1 MKLRKF
7 LTSALTAAVLC
18 SLLVLPQ
25 ASAAGS
31 PGFVDISDP
40 DVGEAAALLQIM
52 EVVDGNGSGY
62 FFPELNLTRAQFCK
76 MAVNIRGEGSKAEAQ
91 QNRTI
96 FLDVP
101 ATHWGR
107 GYINYA
113 SSIAVTEGGERLVM
127 GVGDGTFHPDDNIAF
142 DQAVTMTMRL
152 LGYTAADVHT
162 GATWYDGYLSTAKT
176 IELLD
181 GLEDVP
187 HDAPLTRAQAA
198 VLFRNLLFT
207 KPKGSDST
215 YLSSLGGSEVEGGI
229 VLDVEAKADD
239 GSPAF
244 QTTKGTYKTGRS
256 FDASLEGREGKV
268 VLNKDS
274 ELIAFVPKTGVS
286 ERVVNVTS
294 TEATYLLASGGEKL
308 TVEPETVVYQDNKAT
323 TWKDCYLSVATPTP
337 VTFHYGA
344 DGKLSHL
351 FFSASDPDGADV
363 MVARRL
369 SAGTNPFAS
378 MAGGKS
384 YTMFKN
390 GALATAADIRPYDVA
405 VYDAGT
411 GVIQIS
417 DLRLTGIYE
426 DASPSPAAP
435 TSIKVMG
442 RSFPV
447 LSAARQ
453 DLSSFKVGDELT
465 LLLTADAQVAG
476 AVSPDVVKGE
486 AVGIASVTGGVG
498 VAATATVKLLQGG
511 VEVSGIISS
520 APLPRSDPNDP
531 GPTGSYN
538 NTLVKQYNNQL
549 VTVTSSKIG
558 YLSLELPAKTNLKG
572 DFDVTAHTLD
582 GRELVQDVLIY
593 DQAPD
598 GGVVAVNYD
607 SLTLPKI
614 TKDKISFVSYDYA
627 GRVKYILLNDVTGDT
642 YQYGYF
648 TYYSRLGSNEP
659 GGPMPPQL
667 CVRQGDADG
676 KETYSPRGIIYQ
688 GSSVRQNAPGG
699 VAYTGGGTIAATVTL
714 SSAQHIARS
723 AFDLDDM
730 SVNIGGVSYVI
741 SPSVQCYN
749 KTSKTWFAPG
759 KAGVEAARA
768 YSDDLTL
775 YFDRPAAQGGK
786 IRLIEVP

>member
-7 LTSALTAAVLC
+7 LTCALAGATLC

-25 ASAAGS
+25 ASAAS
-31 PGFVDISDP
+31 VGFVDISDP
-40 DVGEAAALLQIM
+40 DVQEAASLLQIM
-52 EVVDGNGSGY
+52 EVVDGNGYGY
-62 FFPELNLTRAQFCK
+62 FFPEMNLTRAQFCK

-113 SSIAVTEGGERLVM
+113 SSVTVTDGGERLVM

-152 LGYTAADVHT
+152 LGYTAADVPT

-176 IELLD
+176 IELLE
-181 GLEDVP
+181 GLENVA

-198 VLFRNLLFT
+198 ILFRNLLFT
-207 KPKGSDST
+207 KSNGSEST

-229 VLDVEAKADD
+229 VLDVSAKADD
-239 GSPAF
+239 GDPAF
-244 QTTKGTYKTGRS
+244 QTTIATYKTGRS
-256 FDASLEGREGKV
+256 FDASLEGKEGKV
-268 VLNKDS
+268 VLNKDK
-274 ELIAFVPKTGVS
+274 ELIAFVPKSGTS

-294 TEATYLLASGGEKL
+294 TEATYLMASGGEKI

-323 TWKDCYLSVATPTP
+323 TWKDCYLSVSTPTP

-344 DGKLSHL
+344 DGKLSYL
-351 FFSASDPDGADV
+351 FFSAADPDGADV

-378 MAGGKS
+378 MAEGKP

-390 GALATAADIRPYDVA
+390 GALATTADIRPYDVA

-411 GVIQIS
+411 GVIQVS

-447 LSAARQ
+447 LSSARQ
-453 DLSSFKVGDELT
+453 DLNAFKVGDEIT
-465 LLLTADAQVAG
+465 LLLTTDAQVAG
-476 AVSPDVVKGE
+476 AVSPSVLKGE
-486 AVGIASVTGGVG
+486 AVGIASTTKAGDNS
-498 VAATATVKLLQGG
+498 TATVKLLQGG
-511 VEVSGIISS
+511 LEVSGGVS
-520 APLPRSDPNDP
+520 ASAAERYND
-531 GPTGSYN
+531 
-538 NTLVKQYNNQL
+538 QL
-549 VTVTSSKIG
+549 VTVSSTSVG
-558 YLSLELPAKTNLKG
+558 RLNLSLVESSNVKG
-572 DFDVTAHTLD
+572 DLDVAARTLN
-582 GRELVQDVLIY
+582 GKALAQDVVIY
-593 DQAPD
+593 DRAKD
-598 GGVVAVNYD
+598 GSVVSVAYD
-607 SLTLPKI
+607 SLTIEKI
-614 TKDKISFVSYDYA
+614 SRDDISFVSYDYA
-627 GRVKYILLNDVTGDT
+627 DKVKCIVLDDVTGDA

-648 TYYSRLGSNEP
+648 AYYPRVSSSESENP
-659 GGPMPPQL
+659 TPPML
-667 CVRQGDADG
+667 CVKQGGADG
-676 KETYSPRGIIYQ
+676 TETFTSKGVFMRSG
-688 GSSVRQNAPGG
+688 VRQNAPGG
-699 VAYTGGGTIAATVTL
+699 VAYNSKGNIAATVTL
-714 SSAQHIARS
+714 QSAQHVNRA
-723 AFDLDDM
+723 AFDLEEM
-730 SVNIGGVSYVI
+730 TVNIGGVSYVI

-749 KTSKTWFAPG
+749 KTSKTWYAPG

-775 YFDRPAAQGGK
+775 YFDRPADQGGK
-786 IRLIEVP
+786 IRLIEIP

>member
-7 LTSALTAAVLC
+7 LTSALTAAILC

-31 PGFVDISDP
+31 PGFVDIPDP
-40 DVGEAAALLQIM
+40 DIAEAAALLQIM

-62 FFPELNLTRAQFCK
+62 FFPEMELTRAQFCK

-113 SSIAVTEGGERLVM
+113 SSISVTDGGERLVM
-127 GVGDGTFHPDDNIAF
+127 GVGDGTFHPDENIAF

-152 LGYTAADVHT
+152 LGYTAADVPT
-162 GATWYDGYLSTAKT
+162 GATWYDGYLSTART

-181 GLEDVP
+181 GLEGVS
-187 HDAPLTRAQAA
+187 HDAPVTRAQAA

-207 KPKGSDST
+207 KSNGSENT
-215 YLSSLGGSEVEGGI
+215 YLASLGGSEVEGGV
-229 VLDVEAKADD
+229 VLDVTAKADD
-239 GSPAF
+239 GDPAV

-256 FDASLEGREGKV
+256 FDASLEGKEGKA
-268 VLNKDS
+268 VLNKDK
-274 ELIAFVPKTGVS
+274 ELIAFVPKSGTS

-294 TEATYLLASGGEKL
+294 TEATYLMASGGEKI

-323 TWKDCYLSVATPTP
+323 TWKDCYLSVSTPTP

-344 DGKLSHL
+344 DGKLAYL
-351 FFSASDPDGADV
+351 FFSAADPDGEDV

-369 SAGTNPFAS
+369 STGTNPFSS
-378 MAGGKS
+378 MTGGKA

-390 GALATAADIRPYDVA
+390 GVLATAADIRPYDVA

-411 GVIQIS
+411 GVIQVS

-447 LSAARQ
+447 LSSARQ
-453 DLSSFKVGDELT
+453 DLGNFKVGDEIT
-465 LLLTADAQVAG
+465 LLLTTDAKVAG
-476 AVSPDVVKGE
+476 AVSPDVVKGK
-486 AVGIASVTGGVG
+486 AVGIASTTKAGENS
-498 VAATATVKLLQGG
+498 TATVKLLQGG
-511 VEVSGIISS
+511 LEVSGGISAS
-520 APLPRSDPNDP
+520 AAERYDD
-531 GPTGSYN
+531 
-538 NTLVKQYNNQL
+538 QL
-549 VTVTSSKIG
+549 VMVSSG
-558 YLSLELPAKTNLKG
+558 QVGRLGLSLVENSSIKG
-572 DFDVTAHTLD
+572 DLDVAGRTL
-582 GRELVQDVLIY
+582 GGKALAQDVIIY
-593 DQAPD
+593 DRAQD
-598 GGVVAVNYD
+598 GSVVSVDYD
-607 SLTLPKI
+607 SLTIEKI
-614 TKDKISFVSYDYA
+614 SRNDISFVSYDYA
-627 GRVKYILLNDVTGDT
+627 DRVQYIVLDDVTGDA

-648 TYYSRLGSNEP
+648 AYYARVEADKDDGIST
-659 GGPMPPQL
+659 PPQL
-667 CVRQGDADG
+667 CVKQGSADG
-676 KETYSPRGIIYQ
+676 KETFTKRGNFFKS
-688 GSSVRQNAPGG
+688 GVRQNAPGG
-699 VAYTGGGTIAATVTL
+699 VAYNSKGNIAATVTL
-714 SSAQHIARS
+714 SSAQHINRA

-730 SVNIGGVSYVI
+730 SVSIGGVTYVI
-741 SPSVQCYN
+741 SPNVQCYN
-749 KTSKTWFAPG
+749 KTSKTWYAPG
-759 KAGVEAARA
+759 KAGVETARA

-775 YFDRPAAQGGK
+775 YFDRPASQGGK

>member
-76 MAVNIRGEGSKAEAQ
+76 MAVNIRGEGTKAEAQ

-274 ELIAFVPKTGVS
+274 ELIAFVPKAGVS
-286 ERVVNVTS
+286 ERVVNVTA

-378 MAGGKS
+378 MAGGRS

-453 DLSSFKVGDELT
+453 DLSGFKVGDELT

-486 AVGIASVTGGVG
+486 AVGIASTTEAGDSS
-498 VAATATVKLLQGG
+498 TATVKLLHGNL
-511 VEVSGIISS
+511 EVSGGISS
-520 APLPRSDPNDP
+520 SAAERYND
-531 GPTGSYN
+531 
-538 NTLVKQYNNQL
+538 QL
-549 VTVTSSKIG
+549 VIVSSTSVG
-558 YLSLELPAKTNLKG
+558 RLNLSMVESSGVKG
-572 DFDVTAHTLD
+572 DLDVPGRTL
-582 GRELVQDVLIY
+582 GGKALTQDVVIY
-593 DQAPD
+593 DRAKD
-598 GGVVAVNYD
+598 GSVVSVDYD
-607 SLTLPKI
+607 SLTIEKI
-614 TKDKISFVSYDYA
+614 SRNDISFVSFDYA
-627 GRVKYILLNDVTGDT
+627 DRVRYIVLDDVTGDA

-648 TYYSRLGSNEP
+648 AYYERVREDEGVP
-659 GGPMPPQL
+659 TPPQL
-667 CVRQGDADG
+667 CVRQGSADG
-676 KETYSPRGIIYQ
+676 KETFSRKGNFFKS
-688 GSSVRQNAPGG
+688 GVRQNAPGG
-699 VAYTGGGTIAATVTL
+699 VAYNSKGNIAATVTL

>member
-7 LTSALTAAVLC
+7 LTCALTATLLC
-18 SLLVLPQ
+18 SLLTVVP

-31 PGFVDISDP
+31 TGFVDISDP
-40 DVGEAAALLQIM
+40 DVQECASLLQIM
-52 EVVDGNGSGY
+52 EVVDGNGYGY

-113 SSIAVTEGGERLVM
+113 SSISVTENGERLVM

-142 DQAVTMTMRL
+142 AEAVTMVMRL
-152 LGYTAADVHT
+152 LGYTAADVPT

-207 KPKGSDST
+207 KSKDSENT
-215 YLSSLGGSEVEGGI
+215 YLTSLGGSEVEGGI
-229 VLDVEAKADD
+229 VLDVDAKADD
-239 GSPAF
+239 GDPAF
-244 QTTKGTYKTGRS
+244 QTTKGTYKTGRA
-256 FDASLEGREGKV
+256 FDAALEGREGKV
-268 VLNKDS
+268 VLNKDN
-274 ELIAFVPKTGVS
+274 ELIAFVPKSGIS
-286 ERVVNVTS
+286 ERSVNVTS
-294 TEATYLLASGGEKL
+294 TEATYLLASGGEKI
-308 TVEPETVVYQDNKAT
+308 TVEPETVVYRDNKAT
-323 TWKDCYLSVATPTP
+323 TWKDCYLSVSTPAP

-351 FFSASDPDGADV
+351 FFSASDPDGEDV

-378 MAGGKS
+378 MAEGKA

-390 GALATAADIRPYDVA
+390 GVLATADDIRPYDVA
-405 VYDAGT
+405 VYDPGT
-411 GVIQIS
+411 GVIQVS
-417 DLRLTGIYE
+417 DLRLTGLYE

-442 RSFPV
+442 HSFPV
-447 LSAARQ
+447 LSSARQ
-453 DLSSFKVGDELT
+453 DLANFKVRDRVT
-465 LLLTADAQVAG
+465 LLLTTDAKVAG
-476 AVSPDVVKGE
+476 VVSPDVVKSE
-486 AVGIASVTGGVG
+486 TVGIASTTESGDNS
-498 VAATATVKLLQGG
+498 TATVKLLQGG
-511 VEVSGIISS
+511 LEVSGGVS
-520 APLPRSDPNDP
+520 ASAAKRYD
-531 GPTGSYN
+531 
-538 NTLVKQYNNQL
+538 NQL
-549 VTVTSSKIG
+549 VTVSSGEVGK
-558 YLSLELPAKTNLKG
+558 LSLSLIENTNIRGDLDVPAR
-572 DFDVTAHTLD
+572 TLA
-582 GRELVQDVLIY
+582 GKALAQDVVVY
-593 DQAPD
+593 DRAQD
-598 GGVVAVNYD
+598 GGVVSVDYK
-607 SLTLPKI
+607 SLTIEKVSR
-614 TKDKISFVSYDYA
+614 DDISFVSYDYA
-627 GRVKYILLNDVTGDT
+627 DKVKCIVLDDVTGDA

-648 TYYSRLGSNEP
+648 AYYARVREDEGTP
-659 GGPMPPQL
+659 TPPQL
-667 CVRQGDADG
+667 CVKQGSADG
-676 KETYSPRGIIYQ
+676 KESFSPRGNYFK
-688 GSSVRQNAPGG
+688 GGVRQNAPGG
-699 VAYTGGGTIAATVTL
+699 VAYNSKGNIAATVTL
-714 SSAQHIARS
+714 SSAQHVNRA

-741 SPSVQCYN
+741 SPNVQCYN
-749 KTSKTWFAPG
+749 KTSKSWYAPG

-775 YFDRPAAQGGK
+775 YFDRPASEGGK